1 MMKHL
6 LKSIKYGMFTAIVA
20 TMVSCDLSVFYN
32 DNYTIKDK
40 VWAID
45 DKAVFDVDVD
55 KEDISN
61 SYNFFVDLRNT
72 KDYPYSNAFLFI
84 KTIFPDGGYA
94 LDTMECPLTEASG
107 KWLGKVSSNHVDNR
121 FYLRKNTI
129 FPQEGLYRFEITHAL
144 RDTNVVGIE
153 HIGLRIEYMEQ

>member
-61 SYNFFVDLRNT
+61 S
-72 KDYPYSNAFLFI
+72 
-84 KTIFPDGGYA
+84 
-94 LDTMECPLTEASG
+94 
-107 KWLGKVSSNHVDNR
+107 
-121 FYLRKNTI
+121 
-129 FPQEGLYRFEITHAL
+129 
-144 RDTNVVGIE
+144 
-153 HIGLRIEYMEQ
+153 